1 MMIDELLINAV
12 TSGYSDFFAVAGK
25 SPSYRFHGSL
35 IHEKNIFCSDEEI
48 AEFRRLVLS
57 SELEEMYRLQGSVD
71 ASYSL
76 QGYRFRINFYDTL
89 SGSAM
94 AVRPIHSGNSLSFE
108 KLHLP
113 DQLREICDSPR
124 GLILIAGTTGS
135 GKSTTMATIINYINQ
150 TQCKHI
156 LTLEDP
162 IEFLHEDEKCFV
174 SQREIN
180 SDARS
185 FSGALRSAMRE
196 NPDVIVVG
204 EMRDMETMQTAV
216 NAALTGHLVI
226 STVHTADTVLAVER
240 IINMFPE
247 NQRGQ
252 AAIDLG
258 LSLNAIIA
266 QRLVSKADN
275 TGMLPAV
282 EILVGTPT
290 VKKLV
295 GEMDYSSL
303 EDVLHQNTGSGMMK
317 FNRALFNLYKE
328 GKISLTAARNA
339 STSKEELDLMIKG
352 MESGSD
358 TFRNRYGNFSE
369 DQNDSS
375 MVDMRRLLRT
385 ALANHASDLHLSCG
399 VSPVLRIHGTLR
411 KMDLPA
417 LTRQDIQRLLF
428 SILNQHQRVELEEQ
442 KELDFALSVTL
453 NANDH
458 SDEVRVT
465 RFRVNAFYQRGSLGV
480 VCRVVN
486 TVIPTPQELTLPPQ
500 LVRMAFKQQGLI
512 LITGPTGSGKSTT
525 LASLINQINVNSA
538 KHIITL
544 EDPIE
549 YVHENIN
556 SVIEQRELHEDTLSF
571 STALRFALRQDPD
584 VIMVGEMRD
593 KETMAAA
600 LTAAE
605 TGHLVFATI
614 HTNNAPQT
622 IDRIVDSFPTDQ
634 QNQIRLQLA
643 GVLLGVLSQRLLPR
657 LDGKGR
663 VAAFE
668 LMAGTP
674 PVLALVRDGRTHQ
687 LQSVIET
694 SYKDGMRTLEKS
706 LEELYLQG
714 LITDDQRQAYKADYQ
729 QTSSF

>member
-1 MMIDELLINAV
+1 MSIDQFMKNSIEN
-12 TSGYSDFFAVAGK
+12 GCSDFFAASGK
-25 SPSYRFHGSL
+25 HPSYRYRGEL
-35 IHEKNIFCSDEEI
+35 IIEKNVVCTEEEI
-48 AEFRRLVLS
+48 SEFRRKILTPDM
-57 SELEEMYRLQGSVD
+57 EEIYRKSGSAD
-71 ASYSL
+71 ASYTLDS
-76 QGYRFRINFYDTL
+76 YRFRINFYDTF

-94 AVRPIHSGNSLSFE
+94 AVRPIHSGNDLYFE
-108 KLHLP
+108 KLNIP
-113 DQLREICDSPR
+113 EKVREICDNPR
-124 GLILIAGTTGS
+124 GLILVAGTTGS
-135 GKSTTMATIINYINQ
+135 GKSTTMAAMVNYINQ
-150 TQCKHI
+150 TKAKHI

-162 IEFLHEDEKCFV
+162 IEFLHEDMKCFM

-180 SDARS
+180 TETNS
-185 FSGALRSAMRE
+185 FSSALRSAMRE
-196 NPDVIVVG
+196 NPDVIVIG

-226 STVHTADTVLAVER
+226 STVHTADTILAVER

-247 NQRGQ
+247 TQRAQ

-266 QRLVSKADN
+266 QRLIPAADGN
-275 TGMLPAV
+275 GTLPAV
-282 EILVGTPT
+282 EILLGTPI

-295 GEMDYSSL
+295 GEMDYNSL
-303 EDVLHQNTGSGMMK
+303 DDVLRQNSGYGMMQ
-317 FNRALFNLYKE
+317 FNRAIYQLYKDNR
-328 GKISLTAARNA
+328 ISLASALEA
-339 STSKEELDLMIKG
+339 STSKEELNLLIKG
-352 MESGSD
+352 MNSGSD
-358 TFRNRYGNFSE
+358 TFRNQYGNYSDGGNE
-369 DQNDSS
+369 NII
-375 MVDMRRLLRT
+375 DMKRLLRT
-385 ALANHASDLHLSCG
+385 ALENHASDLHLSCG
-399 VSPVLRIHGTLR
+399 VSPVVRIHGSLR
-411 KMDLPA
+411 KMKLPP
-417 LTRQDIQRLLF
+417 LTKIDIQRLLY
-428 SILNQHQRVELEEQ
+428 SILNQHQRVELEEN
-442 KELDFALSVTL
+442 KELDFALSVSMTNPKDPGL
-453 NANDH
+453 VQT
-458 SDEVRVT
+458 S
-465 RFRVNAFYQRGSLGV
+465 RFRINAFYQRGSLGV
-480 VCRVVN
+480 VCRIVN
-486 TVIPTPQELTLPPQ
+486 TLIPTPQELSLPPQ

-525 LASLINQINVNSA
+525 LASLINQINLCSA

-549 YVHENIN
+549 YVHENIT

-571 STALRFALRQDPD
+571 SAALRFALRQDPD

-634 QNQIRLQLA
+634 QNQIRLQLS

-657 LDGKGR
+657 IDGKGR
-663 VAAFE
+663 AAAFE

-674 PVLALVRDGRTHQ
+674 PVLALIRDGRTHQ

-694 SYKDGMRTLEKS
+694 SYKDGMKSLEKS

-714 LITDDQRQAYKADYQ
+714 LITEDQKLSYRADYE